1 MPEVIP
7 VSQYWNV
14 TARKHP
20 LLLRIL
26 DVHPGLFSFTGKRSH
41 GQRRCLGEGWY
52 SLSVTAPITIL
63 LHWSKMNTLVFFLV
77 SEIFTNTFLCILA
90 NCFFVWCGGKVRN
103 HLFFDLLASLQH
115 NSATYFKNF
124 SKIVFV
130 YISMCLHIYLCI
142 DTSSIKKQ
150 SQYDQIPMN
159 QVKNMWMFI
168 VLFLL
173 TSFAC
178 TCAQSCLT
186 PCNPMDCRLAGC
198 SAHAIF

>member
-7 VSQYWNV
+7 ISQYWNV

-63 LHWSKMNTLVFFLV
+63 LHWSKMNTLALFLV

-130 YISMCLHIYLCI
+130 YISMCT

-173 TSFAC
+173 TSFVC

-186 PCNPMDCRLAGC
+186 PCNPMDYRLAGC